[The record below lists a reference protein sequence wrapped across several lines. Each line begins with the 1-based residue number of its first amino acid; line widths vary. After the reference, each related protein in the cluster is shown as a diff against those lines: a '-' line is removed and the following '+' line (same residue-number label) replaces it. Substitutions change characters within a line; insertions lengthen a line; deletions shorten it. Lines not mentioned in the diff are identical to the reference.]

1 MTKSVWLKP
10 NELIPSNPIGPDVMI
25 MSGIPLGFSDC
36 LEILLR
42 YVDLAI
48 VLTGIKSGTLL
59 GATVIRCRRN

>member
-1 MTKSVWLKP
+1 MRNWERTEERGRSVVRV
-10 NELIPSNPIGPDVMI
+10 NEDEDV
-25 MSGIPLGFSDC
+25 
-36 LEILLR
+36 LR

>member
-1 MTKSVWLKP
+1 MVRAKEDEDGRSAAVSSPVVGTRV
-10 NELIPSNPIGPDVMI
+10 
-25 MSGIPLGFSDC
+25 
-36 LEILLR
+36 LR

>member
-1 MTKSVWLKP
+1 MDDAPSPQRAYKRHKSYPGETSFVTKP
-10 NELIPSNPIGPDVMI
+10 PSSDMDDVA
-25 MSGIPLGFSDC
+25 
-36 LEILLR
+36 LLR